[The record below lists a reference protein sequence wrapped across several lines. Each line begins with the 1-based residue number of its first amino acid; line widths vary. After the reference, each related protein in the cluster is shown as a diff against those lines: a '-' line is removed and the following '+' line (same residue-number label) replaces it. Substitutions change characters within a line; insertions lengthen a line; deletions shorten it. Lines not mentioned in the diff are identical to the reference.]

1 MTTIKVFE
9 ITGRNAISMQKGDLI
24 YKTLEQN
31 FKNKEK
37 VILDFDGVSLFASPF
52 FNTSVGHLL
61 KDISVEE
68 LLQFME
74 PIHLNETGKELLNLV
89 IGNAITFYSN
99 QKRDA
104 HIES

>member
-52 FNTSVGHLL
+52 F
-61 KDISVEE
+61 
-68 LLQFME
+68 
-74 PIHLNETGKELLNLV
+74 
-89 IGNAITFYSN
+89 
-99 QKRDA
+99 
-104 HIES
+104 

>member
-1 MTTIKVFE
+1 MAFHC
-9 ITGRNAISMQKGDLI
+9 LHH
-24 YKTLEQN
+24 L
-31 FKNKEK
+31 
-37 VILDFDGVSLFASPF
+37 F

-89 IGNAITFYSN
+89 IANAITFYSN